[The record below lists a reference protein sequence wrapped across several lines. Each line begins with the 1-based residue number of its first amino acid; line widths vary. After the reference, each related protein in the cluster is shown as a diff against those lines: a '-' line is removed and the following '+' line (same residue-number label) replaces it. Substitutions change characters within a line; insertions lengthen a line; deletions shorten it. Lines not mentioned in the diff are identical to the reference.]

1 MRTTVGFGRLSI
13 LAFATLTS
21 VVPTPALAQ
30 SDSARV
36 IERVTAAS
44 DTNFH
49 YAIALPAGYDT
60 SRIPRPIL
68 YVMDP
73 RGRAMTALQ
82 LFRHPATRLGWIV
95 VSSYETASDDPN
107 APNSAAMEA
116 LIDDTQ
122 RKWRADMSRIYLA
135 GFSGTA
141 RFAWQMSAALQ
152 GNVRGVFMA
161 GAGLSSYSILA
172 FRMNGASTLP
182 ALAASAGTTDFNWS
196 EVHQTEMLFESQ
208 PSSKRFWY
216 WNGPHAWPPPSVAEE
231 ILDWFAAD
239 AMRRH
244 LTPSDSAWLS
254 ARQVRLASRADSL
267 QRAGDLEEALS
278 LYRDIARD
286 SATSV
291 GATAAKAAAALSKS
305 GAMRSYRDRVAAA
318 VREET
323 EAFRQS
329 AQTLA
334 DFRRGQSPNEVKDLT
349 ARLHIAQ
356 LLKAARGNDSV
367 RVYSARRRMEHL
379 MGTLTFYEQRAL
391 LSAGDTARVRTL
403 LRSASAID
411 SLRAE
416 RAARAL
422 GVALNP

>member
-1 MRTTVGFGRLSI
+1 
-13 LAFATLTS
+13 
-21 VVPTPALAQ
+21 
-30 SDSARV
+30 
-36 IERVTAAS
+36 
-44 DTNFH
+44 
-49 YAIALPAGYDT
+49 
-60 SRIPRPIL
+60 
-68 YVMDP
+68 
-73 RGRAMTALQ
+73 
-82 LFRHPATRLGWIV
+82 
-95 VSSYETASDDPN
+95 
-107 APNSAAMEA
+107 
-116 LIDDTQ
+116 
-122 RKWRADMSRIYLA
+122 
-135 GFSGTA
+135 
-141 RFAWQMSAALQ
+141 
-152 GNVRGVFMA
+152 MA